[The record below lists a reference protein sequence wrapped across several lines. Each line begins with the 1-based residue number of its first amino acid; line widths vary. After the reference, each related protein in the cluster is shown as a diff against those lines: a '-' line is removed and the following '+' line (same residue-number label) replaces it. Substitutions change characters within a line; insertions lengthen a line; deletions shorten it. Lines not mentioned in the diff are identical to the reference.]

1 MSGSFGRRRG
11 ARRCCRSWTAPT
23 LSAATVLVVSLVI
36 AVVLPLHGPFGY
48 RAGAQSIEDARSEAE
63 ALEAEL
69 NATRERLIELAEE
82 YNRATADLEGAK
94 AEVAANR
101 ARMDGHRQGLDDTKQ
116 VLRNYAVEAY
126 VAGGSLRELDGFFA
140 TDIDRADRRRSYI
153 DTANGDQQQIIND
166 LRAASARVQRQQ
178 ERLAA
183 AEAVAATQQERL
195 LESRREATELEQ
207 VAAGLFSQANGRLGQ
222 LVAEAAQ
229 RRAEADQAAAAELA
243 LAADSAS
250 EAARAASRAAAAAA
264 PLAVFSGANAASAKA
279 AEAGPVVYVPPA
291 GLRPEAARAVA
302 AAMSQL
308 GVPYVWGGANPSQ
321 GFDCSGL
328 TQWAW
333 GQAGVS
339 ISRPADYQRDDA
351 IPLRYEDLQPGDL
364 VFYGDPPSHMGM
376 YIGNDE
382 IINAPQTGEVVSIK
396 TMWYSRKPMSY
407 GRVA

>member
-1 MSGSFGRRRG
+1 M
-11 ARRCCRSWTAPT
+11 
-23 LSAATVLVVSLVI
+23 VLVVILLV
-36 AVVLPLHGPFGY
+36 AVVFPLHGPFHY
-48 RAGAQSIEDARSEAE
+48 RAGAQNIEDVRSQAE

-69 NATRERLIELAEE
+69 NTTRERLIELAEE

-94 AEVAANR
+94 AEVAANQ
-101 ARMDGHRQGLDDTKQ
+101 ARMHGHRQGLDDTKL
-116 VLRNYAVEAY
+116 VLRNYAIEAY
-126 VAGGSLRELDGFFA
+126 TAGGSLRELDGFFA

-153 DTANGDQQQIIND
+153 KTANGDQQQIIED
-166 LRAASARVQRQQ
+166 LHEASARVQRQQ
-178 ERLAA
+178 ARLAA
-183 AEAVAATQQERL
+183 AEAVAAAQQERL
-195 LESRREATELEQ
+195 QQSRREATELEQ
-207 VAAGLFSQANGRLGQ
+207 ITAELFSRAKGRLGQ
-222 LVAEAAQ
+222 LVVEAAQ

-250 EAARAASRAAAAAA
+250 EAARAAARAAAAAA
-264 PLAVFSGANAASAKA
+264 PLAVVSGANAASAKA
-279 AEAGPVVYVPPA
+279 AEAAPVVYVPPA

-364 VFYGDPPSHMGM
+364 VFYGEPPSHMGM

>member
-1 MSGSFGRRRG
+1 MLV
-11 ARRCCRSWTAPT
+11 
-23 LSAATVLVVSLVI
+23 LSLVV

-82 YNRATADLEGAK
+82 YNRATADLEEAK

-101 ARMDGHRQGLDDTKQ
+101 ARMDGHRQGLDDTRQ

-140 TDIDRADRRRSYI
+140 TDIDSADRRRSYI
-153 DTANGDQQQIIND
+153 DTANGDQQQIIDD
-166 LRAASARVQRQQ
+166 LRAASARVQGQQ
-178 ERLAA
+178 ERLSA
-183 AEAVAATQQERL
+183 AEAVAAAQQERL

-207 VAAGLFSQANGRLGQ
+207 ITAELFSQAKGRLGQ
-222 LVAEAAQ
+222 LVVEAAQ

-243 LAADSAS
+243 LAAGAAS
-250 EAARAASRAAAAAA
+250 EAARAAARAAAAAA
-264 PLAVFSGANAASAKA
+264 PLAVVPGANAASAKA
-279 AEAGPVVYVPPA
+279 AEAAPVVYVPPV

-364 VFYGDPPSHMGM
+364 VFYGEPPSHMGM